1 MKNSYNLSSKSD
13 MKRFAKD
20 LERRVKD
27 AAIEEAMGR
36 MYDVTCPT
44 CGASVMVPTGKSR
57 CPACGEEIDLQLDIK
72 I

>member
-20 LERRVKD
+20 LEQRVKD
-27 AAIEEAMGR
+27 VAIEEAMGR
-36 MYDVTCPT
+36 MYDVNCPA
-44 CGASVMVPTGKSR
+44 CGASVKIPTGKSR
-57 CPACGEEIDLQLDIK
+57 CPACGEEIDLQLNIE